1 MKALSNAAALVM
13 MAGFTALALS
23 SFQAQAEPNP
33 ISGFISGNKLLELCD
48 APFGTNNQAW
58 CDGYIIG
65 VDDTLTITE
74 AVSGTAGAS
83 HRYYCLRQDVTLGQ
97 TSLVVLNY
105 LKAHPDKLDLIASEL
120 VIAALAEAFPCPS
133 P

>member
-1 MKALSNAAALVM
+1 M
-13 MAGFTALALS
+13 MAGLAALALS
-23 SFQAQAEPNP
+23 SFQARAEPNP

-48 APFGTNNQAW
+48 APFGTNSQAW

-74 AVSGTAGAS
+74 AVSGKAGSAS

-120 VIAALAEAFPCPS
+120 VIAALAEAFPCSGP
-133 P
+133 